1 MRVIDDANAIYVII
15 TPNTVQ
21 VSARSADRFQV
32 IVLPLY
38 SMIGFVRASATSAG
52 IVNARVPRMARPKR
66 EVCQARTPAPSIR
79 KPRMTIRNS
88 DRCQEGAVKIYGR
101 AGRVSHHC
109 PGPFKKTL
117 RKSSHDGREVKRFGC
132 WYRLSDGSKTGR

>member
-1 MRVIDDANAIYVII
+1 MPMRYSVII

-52 IVNARVPRMARPKR
+52 IVNARVPENGRAEKGRIT
-66 EVCQARTPAPSIR
+66 QARTPAPSIR

-88 DRCQEGAVKIYGR
+88 DRCHEGAVKIYR
-101 AGRVSHHC
+101 ASW
-109 PGPFKKTL
+109 PSFTSLSWAIKKTL
-117 RKSSHDGREVKRFGC
+117 RKSSHDGQEVKRSCC
-132 WYRLSDGSKTGR
+132 WYRLSDGSKTGH